1 MNTGAKLAIAGVGT
15 AVLVVII
22 YAIFKGSR
30 NVPAVSAMPSTPAV
44 LPQSNYRAPNSV
56 IDTSNISKP
65 SSSPIVNN
73 IDTGGVHM
81 AVKTYP
87 NESGLRAYRDVV

>member
-1 MNTGAKLAIAGVGT
+1 MNTAAKLAIAGVGT

-22 YAIFKGSR
+22 YAVVKGSR
-30 NVPAVSAMPSTPAV
+30 NVPAASAMPSTPAV
-44 LPQSNYRAPNSV
+44 LPQSTYRAPNTV

-65 SSSPIVNN
+65 APIVNN
-73 IDTGGVHM
+73 IDTGFATHE

>member
-15 AVLVVII
+15 AVLVVIL
-22 YAIFKGSR
+22 YAIMKGGRKTSPAGAAPTAPVV
-30 NVPAVSAMPSTPAV
+30 VPQQTSKSPSTI
-44 LPQSNYRAPNSV
+44 
-56 IDTSNISKP
+56 IDTSSISRP
-65 SSSPIVNN
+65 SANPIVNN

>member
-15 AVLVVII
+15 AILVVII
-22 YAIFKGSR
+22 YAVVKGSR
-30 NVPAVSAMPSTPAV
+30 NVPAASPMPATPAV
-44 LPQSNYRAPNSV
+44 VPQSTYRAPNAV
-56 IDTSNISKP
+56 IDTSSISKP
-65 SSSPIVNN
+65 APIVNN

-87 NESGLRAYRDVV
+87 NESGLRAYRDIV